1 MHQQSMACGCA
12 TASVFETLALMTL
25 GISGTSATVKIS
37 LLLQV
42 GKYSMKTAPSG
53 TNQPQLGH
61 LLSLLLTVL
70 MTPTAH

>member
-1 MHQQSMACGCA
+1 M
-12 TASVFETLALMTL
+12 MTL

-42 GKYSMKTAPSG
+42 GKYSMKMAPSG
-53 TNQPQLGH
+53 TNQLQLGH